1 MMAASFDSFG
11 RVSRHA
17 RQSVSVDQ
25 AVRVLAEGMGRRSG
39 FLAFGNGKSYGDSCH
54 NDAGSLVTMRQQAA
68 VLGLDVE
75 AGVIEAQAGIS
86 LEELIA
92 KIAPHGYFLPVT
104 PGTRFVTLGGAI
116 ANDVHG
122 KNHHRRGTFGC
133 HVESFELMR
142 SDGHIHHCSAS
153 ENPDLFS
160 ATIGG
165 LGLTGLILS
174 ARVRLMRVGSLD
186 IDEKITAFSH
196 IDGYFDLAA
205 EADQNNEYA
214 VAWIDQL
221 ASGRSAGRGVLI
233 TGNHADNGNFATEG
247 VKAKL
252 SVPFE
257 LPFSALNRV
266 SLSLFNAAY
275 FAANKRKAAPHLA
288 GYGKFFYPLDGVGD
302 WNRLYGPA
310 GLYQHQ
316 SVIPFETARS
326 VIPAMLEAS
335 RKAGLSSFLTV
346 LKRFGDV
353 ASPGLLS
360 FPRPGYTLTM
370 DFPNRGWQTLD
381 LLDRLDRMT
390 IDAGGRINP
399 YKDSRMGAAAFK
411 AGFAEW
417 PQLEA
422 LRDTSFCSDFWRRT
436 ALAGADHPRGQS

>member
-1 MMAASFDSFG
+1 MQATFDSFG
-11 RVSRHA
+11 RVSRHF
-17 RQSVSVDQ
+17 RQSITAEQ
-25 AVRVLAEGMGRRSG
+25 AVRVLREGVAGQARL
-39 FLAFGNGKSYGDSCH
+39 LAFGNGKSYGDSCH
-54 NDAGSLVTMRQQAA
+54 NDKGSLVTMRQEKS
-68 VLGLDVE
+68 VLDLDAG
-75 AGVIEAQAGIS
+75 AGVVEAQAGIS

-92 KIAPHGYFLPVT
+92 QIAPGGFFLPVT

-142 SDGHIHHCSAS
+142 SDGRVHHCSAT
-153 ENPDLFS
+153 ENPELFS

-174 ARVRLMRVGSLD
+174 ARLRLMKVGSLD
-186 IDEKITAFSH
+186 IDEKITAFSN

-205 EADQNNEYA
+205 DADEENEYS
-214 VAWIDQL
+214 VAWLDQL

-233 TGNHADNGNFATEG
+233 TGNHADNGNFRTEG

-252 SVPFE
+252 RVPFE

-266 SLSLFNAAY
+266 SLGLFNTAY
-275 FAANKRKAAPHLA
+275 FNVNKRKTKPHLA
-288 GYGKFFYPLDGVGD
+288 DYGKFFYPLDGVND

-316 SVIPFETARS
+316 SVIPFEPART

-353 ASPGLLS
+353 RSPGLLS

-370 DFPNRGWQTLD
+370 DFPNRGSATLS
-381 LLDRLDRMT
+381 LLERLDRMT
-390 IDAGGRINP
+390 LDAGGRINP
-399 YKDSRMGAAAFK
+399 YKDQRMSASVFKTAFP
-411 AGFAEW
+411 EW

-422 LRDTSFCSDFWRRT
+422 LRDQSFCSDFWRRT
-436 ALAGADHPRGQS
+436 ALVEPSQPRGKP